1 MFNRKANQIKELKS
15 TVSEITKQNYSTQ
28 IEQIEDF
35 ELILKQIKDLANEK
49 GQWTH
54 TKKTINNAI
63 DLALENYKEK
73 RIDLVIDS
81 EM

>member
-1 MFNRKANQIKELKS
+1 MFNRKANQIKKLKS
-15 TVSEITKQNYSTQ
+15 RVSEITKQNYSTQ

-35 ELILKQIKDLANEK
+35 ELVLKQIKDLANGK

-54 TKKTINNAI
+54 TRKAINNAI

>member
-1 MFNRKANQIKELKS
+1 MLNRKAKQIKRLKS

-54 TKKTINNAI
+54 TKKAINNAI

>member
-1 MFNRKANQIKELKS
+1 MFNRKAKQIKRLKS

-35 ELILKQIKDLANEK
+35 ELVLKQIKDLANEK
-49 GQWTH
+49 GKWTH
-54 TKKTINNAI
+54 TKKAINNAI